1 MGEGDLLDILPVIG
15 ETERTAPPQEDTKM
29 CLSGEIYKQ
38 FLEIWVLQNTE
49 GLQLSILSEWMRSFL

>member
-38 FLEIWVLQNTE
+38 FLEI
-49 GLQLSILSEWMRSFL
+49 